1 MVTSS
6 MKAQLQQQST
16 DRIAKNDEF
25 VKMLSRIEAYR
36 KQKTEKLIPLKEA
49 EYMARRK
56 ELSAEKEEE
65 KQLDGKAERDKVFT
79 SDFYNE
85 EILNVAIDYVKSL
98 QSENKLVTK

>member
-1 MVTSS
+1 
-6 MKAQLQQQST
+6 
-16 DRIAKNDEF
+16 
-25 VKMLSRIEAYR
+25 
-36 KQKTEKLIPLKEA
+36 
-49 EYMARRK
+49 MARRK